1 MVSVKQ
7 SSARVRCA
15 PHPDS
20 QATLTALSFFPGA
33 MGLDIGLAQA
43 GFETCLASEI
53 DRQTI
58 ATIRQNRPEIPLI
71 GDIRNYSAKDVLEIS
86 GFSDGEKIDVM
97 VGGPPVKPLAP
108 PESGRGFM
116 MIGEMCFCITLI

>member
-1 MVSVKQ
+1 MAREGICRKKGGGDKNIPLGFKRMVSVKQ

-53 DRQTI
+53 D
-58 ATIRQNRPEIPLI
+58 
-71 GDIRNYSAKDVLEIS
+71 
-86 GFSDGEKIDVM
+86 
-97 VGGPPVKPLAP
+97 
-108 PESGRGFM
+108 
-116 MIGEMCFCITLI
+116 